1 MVVVGVKRLLDA
13 NYVQVEIKHLLG
25 WILEVLFLFAFV
37 CDKLL

>member
-13 NYVQVEIKHLLG
+13 NDVQVEIKHLLG